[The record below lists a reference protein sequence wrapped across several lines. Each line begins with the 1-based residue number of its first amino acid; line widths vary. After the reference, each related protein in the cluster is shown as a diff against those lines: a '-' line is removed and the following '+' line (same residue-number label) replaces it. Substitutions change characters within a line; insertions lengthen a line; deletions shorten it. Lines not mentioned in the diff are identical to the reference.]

1 MAVNQKPVASTPPL
15 MKNAAAAPVIY
26 FDMVPAFGAFAGHIE
41 AELSARILIPKSDGA
56 TVGIELTCVAHLRC
70 SPQAAE
76 ALTDALDK
84 ALDMHTKQARGL
96 DN

>member
-1 MAVNQKPVASTPPL
+1 MAVNQKPAASTPPL
-15 MKNAAAAPVIY
+15 MKNAAAAPIIY
-26 FDMVPAFGAFAGHIE
+26 FDGVPAFGSVSGHME
-41 AELSARILIPKSDGA
+41 AELSARVLMPKAEGGVA
-56 TVGIELTCVAHLRC
+56 VEFVCVAHLRC

-96 DN
+96 EN